1 MKSYKRKEKS
11 LYELLVKN
19 YIIFTLV
26 LALLM
31 LGIYFI
37 EMVVENSILQPPKVD
52 RPIGGQELLKA
63 GNYEKLNLKIL
74 LGSSGYFEI
83 LDKDASLIYTDYT
96 GSREN
101 YTKEEIRYI
110 PEYNSN
116 KNFLATVYLTEDGK
130 QQTLVTETLYERD
143 TGYWEN
149 IAYLVLDE
157 DLKVVQSNLSLD
169 KDRFTERELD
179 FLTMKSDAG
188 YYIYRYS
195 FEDQDGEVRNL
206 IMHIKKMDGRRYK
219 KLSSLWKIF
228 IPVYILAYGI
238 ITLVFTIWMHRKV
251 KEPLSMLNKG
261 ILALADG
268 KRDAEINYK
277 GPKEFEAIFDSFNK
291 TASLLKESES
301 SKERLIV
308 EKQKMLAD
316 ISHDLKTPITV
327 IRGYAKA
334 VSDGLTDPET
344 EKQYLNTIFIKTEN
358 LTEMINTFY
367 EYSKLEHPEFRLVK
381 EKQDLAEFV
390 REYLA
395 DKYDEIELMGFELE
409 VEIPEEIVEYSFDG
423 VQLRRVFDN
432 IISNAFKHNPSGTTI
447 YVTFW
452 QTERSIRMEIGDN
465 GVGIPEEIREN
476 LFEPFTVGDDSRNN
490 KQGSGLGLAVA
501 RKIVELHGGA
511 LFLEKAENPAIS
523 TLFVIKLM
531 KSGIS

>member
-1 MKSYKRKEKS
+1 M
-11 LYELLVKN
+11 
-19 YIIFTLV
+19 
-26 LALLM
+26 
-31 LGIYFI
+31 
-37 EMVVENSILQPPKVD
+37 
-52 RPIGGQELLKA
+52 
-63 GNYEKLNLKIL
+63 
-74 LGSSGYFEI
+74 
-83 LDKDASLIYTDYT
+83 
-96 GSREN
+96 
-101 YTKEEIRYI
+101 
-110 PEYNSN
+110 
-116 KNFLATVYLTEDGK
+116 
-130 QQTLVTETLYERD
+130 
-143 TGYWEN
+143 
-149 IAYLVLDE
+149 
-157 DLKVVQSNLSLD
+157 
-169 KDRFTERELD
+169 
-179 FLTMKSDAG
+179 
-188 YYIYRYS
+188 
-195 FEDQDGEVRNL
+195 
-206 IMHIKKMDGRRYK
+206 
-219 KLSSLWKIF
+219 
-228 IPVYILAYGI
+228 
-238 ITLVFTIWMHRKV
+238 
-251 KEPLSMLNKG
+251 
-261 ILALADG
+261 
-268 KRDAEINYK
+268 
-277 GPKEFEAIFDSFNK
+277 
-291 TASLLKESES
+291 
-301 SKERLIV
+301 

>member
-19 YIIFTLV
+19 YIVFTLV
-26 LALLM
+26 LALLI

-37 EMVVENSILQPPKVD
+37 EMLVENSILQSPKVD
-52 RPIGGQELLKA
+52 RPIGGQELLMS

-83 LDKDASLIYTDYT
+83 LNADGDLIYTDYT
-96 GSREN
+96 GRREN

-110 PEYNSN
+110 PEYNSD
-116 KNFLATVYLTEDGK
+116 KTFFSTVYLTEDGRE
-130 QQTLVTETLYERD
+130 QTLVTENLYEQD

-149 IAYLVLDE
+149 IAYLILDE
-157 DLKVVQSNLSLD
+157 DLKVIQSNFSIK
-169 KDRFTERELD
+169 KDQFTKRELA

-188 YYIYRYS
+188 YYAYKYT
-195 FEDQDGEVRNL
+195 FADENGDERNL
-206 IMHIKKMDGRRYK
+206 IMHVKKMDGRRYK

-228 IPVYILAYGI
+228 IPVYILAYGM
-238 ITLVFTIWMHRKV
+238 ITLIFTIWLHRKV
-251 KEPLSMLNKG
+251 KEPLTMLNKR

-268 KRDAEINYK
+268 KRDTEINYK

-327 IRGYAKA
+327 IQGYAKA

-344 EKQYLNTIFIKTEN
+344 EKKYLNTIFIKTEN

-367 EYSKLEHPEFRLVK
+367 DYSKLEHPEFRLVR
-381 EKQDLAEFV
+381 EKQDLAEFI

-395 DKYDEIELMGFELE
+395 DKYDEIGLMGFELE
-409 VEIPEEIVEYSFDG
+409 VEIPEETVEYNFDS

-432 IISNAFKHNPSGTTI
+432 IISNAFKHNPRGTTI
-447 YVTFW
+447 YVTLW
-452 QTERSIRMEIGDN
+452 QTDRSIRMEIGDN

-523 TLFVIKLM
+523 TLFVIKLI
-531 KSGIS
+531 KTGIS